1 MLVVRFSKNNIRCF
15 SKKELNLTS
24 HSPKSGSRSKLSKKE
39 ILSVLKAE
47 RKKLGEARIIF
58 GIDFMAV
65 AVFNIMIMINFFRL
79 FSYSIALLIIIVFID
94 SLRIRKYT
102 SRIKKLKTAHVSAL
116 KNAIVSCF
124 LLKKPKLTGG
134 VNFVYYLKIMHP
146 ESGRFRVEKLR
157 EFSWATVFDNEIS
170 DNIIVIDYGK
180 KRRGKDMQHYIF
192 EEY

>member
-1 MLVVRFSKNNIRCF
+1 MDKIVYVDDNYPIGIYLDKNHKRPLSTGKYGIIFNNISDNAWSF

-79 FSYSIALLIIIVFID
+79 FSYSIALLII
-94 SLRIRKYT
+94 
-102 SRIKKLKTAHVSAL
+102 
-116 KNAIVSCF
+116 
-124 LLKKPKLTGG
+124 
-134 VNFVYYLKIMHP
+134 
-146 ESGRFRVEKLR
+146 
-157 EFSWATVFDNEIS
+157 
-170 DNIIVIDYGK
+170 
-180 KRRGKDMQHYIF
+180 
-192 EEY
+192 